1 MIIVLTFTTS
11 PKTREHTMLDFT
23 KITTSPIANR
33 KNKFHLADMI
43 LPGAYLSKP
52 IESISAIAERMV
64 KAKKNDRSIVLQMGA
79 AVIKEGCSS
88 LIIDLMQ
95 RGYIQHIAGN
105 GAVSIHDFEIALI
118 GGTSEHVPDGLK
130 NGTFGMAEETGR
142 MMNEAINQGASEGRG
157 FGYAIG
163 RMIDRRDLP
172 HKEYSLAWN
181 CFKLGIPFTIHV
193 SLGCDIIHQHPL
205 CDGAATGAATFT
217 DFKIFSESIS
227 RIKQGV
233 VLNYGSAVAMP
244 EVFLKALTIARN
256 LGCNVDRFTTVNF
269 DFFNMYRPRTR
280 IVEWPKT
287 LDCEGFDIR
296 GGHRQTFPALHQ
308 AIGEIEK
315 RTQYTERTTCSV

>member
-1 MIIVLTFTTS
+1 
-11 PKTREHTMLDFT
+11 MLNFNA
-23 KITTSPIANR
+23 IRTSPIRER

-43 LPGAYLSKP
+43 QPGACQNAD
-52 IESISAIAERMV
+52 IENITAVAKRMV
-64 KAKKNDRSIVLQMGA
+64 KAKKSGHLIVLQMGA

-88 LIIDLMQ
+88 LIIDLMK

-118 GGTSEHVPDGLK
+118 GQTSEHVPGGLK
-130 NGTFGMAEETGR
+130 DGTFGMAEETGR
-142 MMNEAINQGASEGRG
+142 MMNEAINQGATEGRG

-163 RMIDRRDLP
+163 RMIDEKNLP

-193 SLGCDIIHQHPL
+193 SLGCDIIHQHPA

-217 DFKIFSESIS
+217 DFKIFTETIS
-227 RIKQGV
+227 RMKEGV
-233 VLNYGSAVAMP
+233 LLNYGSAVTMP
-244 EVFLKALTIARN
+244 EVFLKALTITRN
-256 LGCNVDRFTTVNF
+256 LGYDVDRFTTVNF

-296 GGHRQTFPALHQ
+296 GGHRQTFPALHK
-308 AIGEIEK
+308 AIGDLEK
-315 RTQYTERTTCSV
+315 IPSTQNAQCAVDK

>member
-1 MIIVLTFTTS
+1 
-11 PKTREHTMLDFT
+11 MLDFNT
-23 KITTSPIANR
+23 IKTFPIRNR
-33 KNKFHLADMI
+33 ENKFTLADMI
-43 LPGAYLSKP
+43 LPDTYQAEP
-52 IESISAIAERMV
+52 IELISAVAERMV

-79 AVIKEGCSS
+79 AVIKEGCSA
-88 LIIDLMQ
+88 LIIDLMK
-95 RGYIQHIAGN
+95 RGYIQHIGGN

-118 GGTSEHVPDGLK
+118 GQTSEHVPGGLK
-130 NGTFGMAEETGR
+130 DGTFGMADETGR
-142 MMNEAINQGASEGRG
+142 MMNEAINQGAQEGVG
-157 FGYAIG
+157 LGYAIG
-163 RMIDRRDLP
+163 RMIDEKNLP

-181 CFKLGIPFTIHV
+181 CFKRDIPFTIHV

-217 DFKIFSESIS
+217 DFKTFTETIS
-227 RIKQGV
+227 RMKEGV

-256 LGCNVDRFTTVNF
+256 LGCDVDRFTTVNF

-287 LDCEGFDIR
+287 LGCEGFDIR

-308 AIGEIEK
+308 AIGEIEIK
-315 RTQYTERTTCSV
+315 